1 MYICLCLYIYICLC
15 LCIYI
20 HIYIILYGERGFLTI
35 SGGIKVDLNSLNIR
49 RWNLENHTIDL
60 LLGNFQLQNIRRA
73 LALKPP
79 AL

>member
-1 MYICLCLYIYICLC
+1 MYIYIYTHTY
-15 LCIYI
+15 IYI
-20 HIYIILYGERGFLTI
+20 LLHGERGFLMI

-60 LLGNFQLQNIRRA
+60 LLGNFQLQNIRRV
-73 LALKPP
+73 LALKAP

>member
-1 MYICLCLYIYICLC
+1 MYIYIYTHTY
-15 LCIYI
+15 IYI
-20 HIYIILYGERGFLTI
+20 LLHRERGFLMI

-60 LLGNFQLQNIRRA
+60 LLGNFQLQNIRRV
-73 LALKPP
+73 LALKAP